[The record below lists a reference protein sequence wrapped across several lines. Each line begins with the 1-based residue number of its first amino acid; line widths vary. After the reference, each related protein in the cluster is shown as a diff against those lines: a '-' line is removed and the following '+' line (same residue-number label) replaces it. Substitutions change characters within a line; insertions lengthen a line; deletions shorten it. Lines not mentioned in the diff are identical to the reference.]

1 MQNPWFGSV
10 EPFDF
15 GDASTDRRERL
26 AVLRRLKYAWLVFV
40 RLAILLLLS
49 VSLSSGCASQALSVD
64 DPSSLEFEH
73 RGLNVFPR
81 EGRPQTIDIVV
92 KEGFHPD
99 LDYGSSESFQIVD
112 PDWRDLTLG
121 RYSFASAFEITME
134 IIDDGNATE
143 EGRRELTFVIENNL
157 GQFTLTGEITYLP

>member
-1 MQNPWFGSV
+1 MQSRWSGSARLFNFLG
-10 EPFDF
+10 ESIHRSD
-15 GDASTDRRERL
+15 RL
-26 AVLRRLKYAWLVFV
+26 AVPRRLKYACLVFV
-40 RLAILLLLS
+40 RLAILSLLS
-49 VSLSSGCASQALSVD
+49 VSLSPGCASQALSVD
-64 DPSSLEFEH
+64 DPSILEFEH

-92 KEGFHPD
+92 KEGFHTD

-112 PDWRDLTLG
+112 PDWSDLTLG
-121 RYSFASAFEITME
+121 QYSFASAFEITME